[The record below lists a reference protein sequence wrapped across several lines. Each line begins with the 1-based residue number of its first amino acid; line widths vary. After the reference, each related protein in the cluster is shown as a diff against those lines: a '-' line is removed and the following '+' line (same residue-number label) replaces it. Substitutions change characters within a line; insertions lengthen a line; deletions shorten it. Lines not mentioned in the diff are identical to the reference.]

1 MDFIAHVNSY
11 YVNPT
16 EDSQIHDR
24 SDAVPHQDIASNV
37 DRPLLE
43 QVWKWLIKDPDIRL
57 GGHAGHQQLTL
68 SEVEAR
74 NTAIEQ
80 SEQSVSASQEIN
92 LPKADAPSHAS
103 SAPPVIQDGN
113 NTQIQQTTETASTK
127 TNDVAIPQESKFNPG
142 IRLYASENRMWHA
155 LTGHS
160 PDFTK
165 VKSLEFVC
173 LSIIAACGS
182 KGILQH
188 DLVRISGQDKRSLPA
203 RTDRLRDG
211 GYIEKRRVSVQ
222 LVNPTRWMHTSRCIL
237 KRFANGKSDQ
247 EQQVSDPDSA
257 PVKKRKRRKRKG
269 QRDQDSQAPGQS
281 ASTAAPQSVSGDIAS
296 SESRMIPSWTV
307 DRPINNQIFEL
318 VDRAGIKGMSMT
330 VRLHFLSLVASE
342 MDSLTL

>member
-11 YVNPT
+11 YVTQT
-16 EDSQIHDR
+16 EDSQIHDIG
-24 SDAVPHQDIASNV
+24 DAVPRPDIASNV

-43 QVWKWLIKDPDIRL
+43 QVWKWLIKNPDIRL
-57 GGHAGHQQLTL
+57 GGHAGHDQLTL

-80 SEQSVSASQEIN
+80 SKQSASASQETN
-92 LPKADAPSHAS
+92 LPKADALSHAS
-103 SAPPVIQDGN
+103 SALTVIQDGN
-113 NTQIQQTTETASTK
+113 DTQIQQTTETTGTE
-127 TNDVAIPQESKFNPG
+127 TNNVAISQESKFNHG
-142 IRLYASENRMWHA
+142 IRLYASENRMWHT
-155 LTGHS
+155 LTGHG

-165 VKSLEFVC
+165 VKSLDFVC

-211 GYIEKRRVSVQ
+211 GYIEKKRVRVQ
-222 LVNPTRWMHTSRCIL
+222 LVNPKRWMQTSQCIL

-247 EQQVSDPDSA
+247 EQQVSDPGSA
-257 PVKKRKRRKRKG
+257 PAKKGKHRKKQG
-269 QRDQDSQAPGQS
+269 QKDQDSHAPGQS
-281 ASTAAPQSVSGDIAS
+281 SSTAAPQSVSGDIVL

-330 VRLHFLSLVASE
+330 VRLRFLSLVASE
-342 MDSLTL
+342 IDLLTL